1 MSTESLKSDEWF
13 YISLPTREQA
23 LREFTAVQSRLQ
35 PGQKAR
41 IYEAGPEDFQILI
54 TDN

>member
-41 IYEAGPEDFQILI
+41 IHEVSATEFEILI
-54 TDN
+54 TDK